1 MISGYVICVVSAVLI
16 GALTWLLSLFSV
28 PLWAVIAIGGAVVP
42 VYASL
47 GFLWLFGMFSIW
59 RKFLKKEEATDEQ
72 G

>member
-1 MISGYVICVVSAVLI
+1 MISGYVICVVSAILI
-16 GALTWLLSLFSV
+16 GALTWGLSLFSV
-28 PLWAVIAIGGAVVP
+28 PLWAVIAIVGAVVP